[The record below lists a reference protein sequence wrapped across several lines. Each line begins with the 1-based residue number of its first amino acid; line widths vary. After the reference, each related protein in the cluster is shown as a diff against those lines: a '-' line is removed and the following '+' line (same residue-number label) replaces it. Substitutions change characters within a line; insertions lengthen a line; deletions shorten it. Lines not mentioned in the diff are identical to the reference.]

1 MKNERGFALIEAVLL
16 GLVLIVPLVWALGVL
31 SAVHQGALA
40 ATSAAREAG
49 IDAAR
54 ARDLEGAVHAVED
67 AVSRAFVDHG
77 LDASEADVEFSAAPG
92 LRRAGAV
99 EVIVRYPVD
108 VLRAPLL
115 GAISGPAVW
124 IDARNVT
131 RIEPFGSR

>member
-1 MKNERGFALIEAVLL
+1 VKNERGFALIEAVLL
-16 GLVLIVPLVWALGVL
+16 GLVLIVPLIWVLAVL

-49 IDAAR
+49 VDAAR
-54 ARDLEGAVHAVED
+54 AADLHGASSAVEK
-67 AVSRAFVDHG
+67 AVARAFADHG
-77 LDASEADVEFSAAPG
+77 LDPTEAQIRFSAAPDLARG
-92 LRRAGAV
+92 GTI
-99 EVIVRYPVD
+99 EVVIRYPIE

-115 GAISGPAVW
+115 GEISGPAVW